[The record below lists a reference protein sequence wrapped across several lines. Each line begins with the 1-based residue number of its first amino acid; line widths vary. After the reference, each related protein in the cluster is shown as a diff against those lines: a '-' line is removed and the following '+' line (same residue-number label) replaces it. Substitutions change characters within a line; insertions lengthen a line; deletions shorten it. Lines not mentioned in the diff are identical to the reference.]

1 MKSRR
6 KFWTALFGLLT
17 AIAATVGGGWA
28 VHVYLS
34 YQDNSN
40 TATDD
45 GVINQGIQHHQ
56 GDANTATQGGVVTG
70 DIQGS
75 GVAINTGSGDIIQH
89 QGQGNIVI
97 GISLE
102 QYKADLRKQ
111 EREIR
116 AEEHKLRQALKQTH
130 AEDRAKLEQRLQS
143 LETERA
149 KIARRLA
156 DTQAS
161 YQDHI
166 KELKKRIAHLET
178 IRGQVPDELLDQ
190 ARAALQRGDQDKA
203 DQLFAEL
210 ETRTQAAIQA
220 AAEAAY
226 QRSRIAL
233 DQIRYR

>member
-1 MKSRR
+1 MKQPQR
-6 KFWTALFGLLT
+6 KFRAALFGLL
-17 AIAATVGGGWA
+17 AVATVVGGGWA
-28 VHVYLS
+28 VHVALL

-40 TATDD
+40 TVTDG

-56 GDANTATQGGVVTG
+56 GDTNTATQGGVVTG

-75 GVAINTGSGDIIQH
+75 GVAINTGSGDI
-89 QGQGNIVI
+89 NI

-102 QYKADLRKQ
+102 QYKADLK
-111 EREIR
+111 EREQEVR
-116 AEEHKLRQALKQTH
+116 AEEHKLRQALQQAH
-130 AEDRAKLEQRLQS
+130 AKEREGLAQKLRD
-143 LETERA
+143 LEAEKA
-149 KIARRLA
+149 ELARRMA
-156 DTQAS
+156 DTESS

-166 KELKKRIAHLET
+166 KELKERIAHLET

-190 ARAALQRGDQDKA
+190 ARDALQRGDQDKT
-203 DQLFAEL
+203 DRLFAEL